1 MHTTIIMFFF
11 YSFIYI
17 EQNVTEFTTS
27 NTIQIA
33 LSNILHM

>member
-1 MHTTIIMFFF
+1 MHTTIIMFLF

-17 EQNVTEFTTS
+17 EHNVTEFTTS